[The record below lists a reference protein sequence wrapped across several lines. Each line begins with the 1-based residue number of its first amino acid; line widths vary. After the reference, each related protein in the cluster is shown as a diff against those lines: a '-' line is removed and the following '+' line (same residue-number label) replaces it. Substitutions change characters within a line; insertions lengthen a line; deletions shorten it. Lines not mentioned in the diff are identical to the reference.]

1 MIAQVIEGV
10 LAGCFLF
17 GVLYW
22 AVNHGPQD

>member
-1 MIAQVIEGV
+1 MIAQVL
-10 LAGCFLF
+10 LAVVAGALLF